1 MMLLNYLLA
10 MDNTKNLNTLLKEI
24 DWLQKVINQV
34 LKSYLLQEKPEQ
46 NWQDI
51 PLPKLQDKEDHYT
64 TMVKKWG
71 LNIYQRLALVLAMT
85 PHLKPEVLDVFF
97 GRNKTYDRGFTAFGG
112 VVDNNHSGF
121 LPTGETVMF
130 LVTATNKELRYEV
143 MDVFSSEN
151 ILMKEQVLT
160 LGTME
165 SHIPNY
171 NGILALNKQW
181 LHYFLTGKKTETKHT
196 AAFPAQKMT
205 TLLEWDDVVLED
217 ATMDPL
223 MEITTW
229 LHHSSTIMKDWKL
242 DQKLK
247 PGYRALFYGAPG
259 TGKTLTASL
268 LGKTSN
274 RDVYRIDL
282 SLLVSKY
289 IGETEKNLNKLF
301 DMAEDKNWILF
312 FDEADAL
319 FGKRTS
325 VKDAHDRYANQEVSY
340 LLQRMEEFSGV
351 VIFSSNLKD
360 NIDEAFTRR
369 FQSVIPFHMPSVAS
383 RQKLWNNAFSSGCK
397 LSPDVDLQQIA
408 ENYELSGGIINNVLR
423 FGALKAVNRNSNI
436 VTKNELLEGI
446 KKEFK
451 KENKTLNSI

>member
-1 MMLLNYLLA
+1 

-51 PLPKLQDKEDHYT
+51 PLPKLQDKEDHYA

-85 PHLKPEVLDVFF
+85 THLKPEVLDVFF
-97 GRNKTYDRGFTAFGG
+97 EKNKLYDRRFTEFGG
-112 VVDNNHSGF
+112 VINKNHRGF

-151 ILMKEQVLT
+151 VLMKEQVLT

-181 LHYFLTGKKTETKHT
+181 LHYFLTGKKPETKRSPT
-196 AAFPAQKMT
+196 FPAQKMT
-205 TLLEWDDVVLED
+205 TLLEWDDVILEN

-223 MEITTW
+223 MEMNTW
-229 LHHSSTIMKDWKL
+229 LKHSQTLLEDWNL
-242 DQKLK
+242 NRYLK
-247 PGYRALFYGAPG
+247 SGYRALFYGAPG

-282 SLLVSKY
+282 SILVSKY
-289 IGETEKNLNKLF
+289 IGETEKNLNELF

-319 FGKRTS
+319 FGKRTN

-369 FQSVIPFHMPSVAS
+369 FQSIIPFHMPSVAS

-408 ENYELSGGIINNVLR
+408 ENYELSGGSINNVLR
-423 FGALKAVNRNSNI
+423 FGALKAANRNSNI

>member
-1 MMLLNYLLA
+1 ME
-10 MDNTKNLNTLLKEI
+10 NTKNLQILLKEI

-34 LKSYLLQEKPEQ
+34 LKSYLLQERPEQ

-51 PLPKLQDKEDHYT
+51 PLPELQDKEDHYA

-71 LNIYQRLALVLAMT
+71 LNIYQRLALVLAMA

-97 GRNKTYDRGFTAFGG
+97 EKNKLYDRRFTEFGG
-112 VVDNNHSGF
+112 VINKNHRGF

-143 MDVFSSEN
+143 MDLFSSEN
-151 ILMKEQVLT
+151 VLMKEQVLT

-181 LHYFLTGKKTETKHT
+181 LHYFLTGKKPETKHT
-196 AAFPAQKMT
+196 ATFPAQKMT

-223 MEITTW
+223 MEMNTW
-229 LHHSSTIMKDWKL
+229 LKHSQTLLEDWNL
-242 DQKLK
+242 NRYLK
-247 PGYRALFYGAPG
+247 TGYRALFYGVPG

-282 SLLVSKY
+282 SILVSKY

-325 VKDAHDRYANQEVSY
+325 VKDAYDTFANQEVSY
-340 LLQRMEEFSGV
+340 LLQRMEEFSGL

-360 NIDEAFTRR
+360 NIDEVFTRR
-369 FQSVIPFHMPSVAS
+369 FQSIIPFHTPSVAS

-408 ENYELSGGIINNVLR
+408 ENYELSGGSINNVLR
-423 FGALKAVNRNSNI
+423 FGALKAANRNSNI

>member
-1 MMLLNYLLA
+1 

-51 PLPKLQDKEDHYT
+51 PLPKLQDKEDHYA

-85 PHLKPEVLDVFF
+85 THLKPEVLDVFF
-97 GRNKTYDRGFTAFGG
+97 EKNKLYDRCFTEFGG
-112 VVDNNHSGF
+112 VINKNHRGF

-151 ILMKEQVLT
+151 VLMKEQVLT

-181 LHYFLTGKKTETKHT
+181 LHYFLTGKKPETKHT
-196 AAFPAQKMT
+196 AAFSAQKMT

-217 ATMDPL
+217 ATMDTL
-223 MEITTW
+223 MEINTW
-229 LHHSSTIMKDWKL
+229 LKHSQTLLEDWNL
-242 DQKLK
+242 NRYLK

-274 RDVYRIDL
+274 RDVYRVDL
-282 SLLVSKY
+282 SLVVSKY
-289 IGETEKNLNKLF
+289 IGETEKNIEKVFGL
-301 DMAEDKNWILF
+301 AEDKGWILF

-319 FGKRTS
+319 FGKRTN

-340 LLQRMEEFSGV
+340 LLQRIENHPGV
-351 VIFSSNLKD
+351 VILSSNLKG

-369 FQSVIPFHMPSVAS
+369 FQSIIPFHMPSVAS

-397 LSPDVDLQQIA
+397 LSPDVDLEEIA
-408 ENYELSGGIINNVLR
+408 ENYELSGGSITNVLR
-423 FGALKAVNRNSNI
+423 FGALKAANRNSNI
-436 VTKNELLEGI
+436 VTKKELLEGI
-446 KKEFK
+446 EKEFK